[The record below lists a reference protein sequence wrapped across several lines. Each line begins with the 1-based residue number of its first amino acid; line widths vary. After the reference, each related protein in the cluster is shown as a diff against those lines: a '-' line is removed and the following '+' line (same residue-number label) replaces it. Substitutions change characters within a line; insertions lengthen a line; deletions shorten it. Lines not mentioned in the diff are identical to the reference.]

1 MKLRKTQVAA
11 AVGGALL
18 LVGTAV
24 QAQTAPTVQVYGQV
38 SRALMFA
45 DDGAQSK
52 WFHVDAEP
60 SGTRFGITGT
70 GQALPTLRYG
80 FRLEV
85 DLQSNESQ
93 RVTFAPQSGGN
104 GPQGSF
110 SATDDETGGWAE
122 RHMDVWLEGGW
133 GRVNIG
139 QGDGAA
145 NGATESDLS
154 GTGMAN
160 GIGVADLGGGIN
172 YRTTSTGGVAVT
184 PSTISAVNV
193 NGSINQQDFESRYDR
208 LMYVT
213 PTFGG
218 FRGQVSWGQKA
229 ATGGG
234 APAVASTTTPVSGG
248 TPTTGTITSGVPVTQ
263 STDVKELS
271 VWYGGK
277 FGGFGELAAAAGWS
291 ERGANSLNGTRDEY
305 IGGSVSWLH
314 GSGVNATFSYSKR
327 DQPLTAA
334 QVTAGFSLES
344 TFMYFKLGWKRG
356 AHAIAV
362 DYALG
367 DDFSAKGDEAKMYGV
382 GYVWNPVRWVEL
394 FAAYKV
400 HQLDR
405 AGSTNGTTVTAAAT
419 FDDVKIGTLGTR
431 IRF

>member
-45 DDGAQSK
+45 DDGTQSK

-60 SGTRFGITGT
+60 SGTRFGVTGT

-80 FRLEV
+80 FRIEV
-85 DLQSNESQ
+85 DMQSNESQ
-93 RVTFAPQSGGN
+93 RVTFTPQAGGN
-104 GPQGSF
+104 GPQSNFPG
-110 SATDDETGGWAE
+110 TDDDTGGFAD
-122 RHMDVWLEGGW
+122 RYMDAWLEGGW
-133 GRVNIG
+133 GRLHIG

-145 NGATESDLS
+145 NGASESDLS

-172 YRTTSTGGVAVT
+172 FRSTGTT
-184 PSTISAVNV
+184 PPGFGPNINATL
-193 NGSINQQDFESRYDR
+193 NQQDFESRYDR

-218 FRGQVSWGQKA
+218 FRVQASWGQKA
-229 ATGGG
+229 ASGGG
-234 APAVASTTTPVSGG
+234 APAVVGN
-248 TPTTGTITSGVPVTQ
+248 GVPVTQ
-263 STDVKELS
+263 NTDVKELS
-271 VWYGGK
+271 AWYGGK
-277 FGGFGELAAAAGWS
+277 FGGFGELAAALGWS
-291 ERGANSLNGTRDEY
+291 ERGANSPGGTTDEY

-314 GSGVNATFSYSKR
+314 GSGLNLTFSHTR
-327 DQPLTAA
+327 RTQPLTAA
-334 QVTAGFSLES
+334 QDAAGFELES
-344 TFMYFKLGWKRG
+344 KFTYFKVGFKRG
-356 AHAIAV
+356 AHAVAV
-362 DYALG
+362 DMAIGEDFNALEDKSTMIG
-367 DDFSAKGDEAKMYGV
+367 I
-382 GYVWNPVRWVEL
+382 GYVWNPVRWLEL

-400 HQLDR
+400 HSLDR
-405 AGSTNGTTVTAAAT
+405 DGSSNGGTVTAATT
-419 FDDVKIGTLGTR
+419 FDDIKIGTLGTR